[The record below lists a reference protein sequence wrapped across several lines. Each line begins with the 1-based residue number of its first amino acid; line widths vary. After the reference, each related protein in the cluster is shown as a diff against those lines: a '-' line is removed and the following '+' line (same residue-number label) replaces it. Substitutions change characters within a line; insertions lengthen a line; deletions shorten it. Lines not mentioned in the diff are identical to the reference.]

1 MPFLI
6 ILGGFLIFMQFY
18 SIAES
23 DSHWADFK
31 ARCEERNGSAARTAD
46 GNHLCV
52 KKEQAIQ
59 IIHEEKV
66 EDKPKEAV
74 KKEYQ
79 NKLGKRWWEDR
90 DNAK

>member
-23 DSHWADFK
+23 DSHWVDFK

-52 KKEQAIQ
+52 KKEQSIQ
-59 IIHEEKV
+59 IV
-66 EDKPKEAV
+66 PKEGIEDESKEIF
-74 KKEYQ
+74 KKDYQ
-79 NKLGKRWWEDR
+79 NKLGNRWWEDK